1 MPGESSPDVKFE
13 IGHVLFIDIVGY
25 SKLLITEQ
33 SAQLQTLKEIVRGTE
48 QVRRAEAEGK
58 LLRLPTGDGGALVF
72 RTSPEAPVRCAM
84 EIAKSLKSYPKLRV
98 RMGIHS
104 CPVNEISDL
113 NEQANIAGAG
123 INMAQRVMD
132 CGDAGHILLS
142 RHVAED
148 LEQYPR
154 WQPQL
159 HDLGECEVKHGVRV
173 SVVNFYT
180 DELGN
185 PDMPERLKS
194 ASVAAAVA
202 AAKRPPSRR
211 KYLFIAGAAIL
222 VLIAIAGFLF
232 WQRGKPKT
240 FAITSAIPQKSIAVL
255 PFENLSEDKANAFFA
270 DGVQDEILTDLAKI
284 ADLKVISRTSV
295 IGYRDTAGRNL
306 RKIGQEL
313 GVAHLLEGSVQRSGN
328 RVRLNAQLIDAR
340 NDAHLWAQ
348 TYDRDLAD
356 IFTIQ
361 SEIAK
366 AIADQLQAK
375 LSPSER
381 QAIERAPTSN
391 LAAFDLY
398 ARAKALLRIA
408 NPGKAEWLQAID
420 LLDQAVARDPSFFDA
435 YCQLATAHGQLY
447 SLDFDRTPA
456 RFALAAAA
464 AEAAGRLRPDAGE
477 THLARARNLYYG
489 PRDYQSAL
497 AELELAGRTL
507 PNDPQLAELK
517 GYIERRQGRW
527 DESTRD
533 LERAIEL
540 DPRNAAILGQ
550 VAISYHNLRRYT
562 EQRSAYNRILS
573 FTPND
578 PFVQAQLGFVDFE
591 EKADSRPY
599 HQVLDSI
606 RHTNPAAIPAIS
618 ADWLYCALAEHDAAD
633 ATEALVASGE
643 NSVLQGWADNV
654 RFSRPFVQG
663 VIARMSNDPAK
674 AETAFAGARA
684 EQEKIPQAQPDD
696 PGALCVLGLIDA
708 ALGRKDD
715 ALREG
720 RRAVEL
726 LPMEKD
732 AKHGIAMHK
741 YLAMIAAWVGDK
753 ELACEQLT
761 IAVSRPNDLGYGQL
775 KLDPFW
781 DPLRGDRCFE
791 QIVASLAPNETK

>member
-1 MPGESSPDVKFE
+1 M
-13 IGHVLFIDIVGY
+13 
-25 SKLLITEQ
+25 
-33 SAQLQTLKEIVRGTE
+33 
-48 QVRRAEAEGK
+48 
-58 LLRLPTGDGGALVF
+58 
-72 RTSPEAPVRCAM
+72 
-84 EIAKSLKSYPKLRV
+84 
-98 RMGIHS
+98 
-104 CPVNEISDL
+104 
-113 NEQANIAGAG
+113 
-123 INMAQRVMD
+123 
-132 CGDAGHILLS
+132 
-142 RHVAED
+142 
-148 LEQYPR
+148 
-154 WQPQL
+154 
-159 HDLGECEVKHGVRV
+159 
-173 SVVNFYT
+173 
-180 DELGN
+180 
-185 PDMPERLKS
+185 
-194 ASVAAAVA
+194 
-202 AAKRPPSRR
+202 
-211 KYLFIAGAAIL
+211 
-222 VLIAIAGFLF
+222 
-232 WQRGKPKT
+232 
-240 FAITSAIPQKSIAVL
+240 
-255 PFENLSEDKANAFFA
+255 
-270 DGVQDEILTDLAKI
+270 
-284 ADLKVISRTSV
+284 

-306 RKIGQEL
+306 RNIGQEL

-381 QAIERAPTSN
+381 QAIERAPTS

-398 ARAKALLRIA
+398 ARAKDLLRIA

-507 PNDPQLAELK
+507 PNDPQVAELK

-578 PFVQAQLGFVDFE
+578 PFVQAQLGYVDFE

-674 AETAFAGARA
+674 AETAFAAART
-684 EQEKIPQAQPDD
+684 EQEKILQAQPDD